1 MQNVFNTN
9 IINNNEACIRFDC
22 RKPDGSVKEILARRY
37 REYFEAE
44 VNAIRLL
51 GRGTTSN
58 YNGSSYLLDLFWL
71 LPVSA
76 EQRQQIAQMIGS
88 HAYIIEHNGIIE
100 IGIGYQSL

>member
-1 MQNVFNTN
+1 MQTNFNTN
-9 IINNNEACIRFDC
+9 VLNTNEAFIRFDC
-22 RKPDGSVKEILARRY
+22 RKQDGSIKEILAKRY

-76 EQRQQIAQMIGS
+76 EKRQEIANMISS
-88 HAYIIEHNGIIE
+88 HAYLVEHNGILE
-100 IGIGYQSL
+100 IGIQY

>member
-1 MQNVFNTN
+1 MQTNFNTN
-9 IINNNEACIRFDC
+9 VINNGEAFIRFDC
-22 RKPDGSVKEILARRY
+22 RKADGSVKEVLAKRY

-51 GRGTTSN
+51 GRNETAN

-76 EQRQQIAQMIGS
+76 EQRKQIAQMISS
-88 HAYIIEHNGIIE
+88 HAYLVEHNGILE
-100 IGIGYQSL
+100 IGIQY

>member
-1 MQNVFNTN
+1 MQTNFNTN
-9 IINNNEACIRFDC
+9 VLNTNEAFIRFDC
-22 RKPDGSVKEILARRY
+22 RKADGSVKEILAKRY

-51 GRGTTSN
+51 GCGTTSN

-76 EQRQQIAQMIGS
+76 EKRQEIANMISS
-88 HAYIIEHNGIIE
+88 HAYLVEHNGILE
-100 IGIGYQSL
+100 IGIQY

>member
-1 MQNVFNTN
+1 MQNFNTN
-9 IINNNEACIRFDC
+9 ILENNSGYIRFDC
-22 RKPDGSVKEILARRY
+22 RKADGSVKEILAKRY

-71 LPVSA
+71 LPVTP
-76 EQRQQIAQMIGS
+76 EKRQEIAAMISS
-88 HAYIIEHNGIIE
+88 HAYLVEHNGILE
-100 IGIGYQSL
+100 IGIQ